1 MHGLIPVDVRAFQ
14 TGVGEMKIGRVVG
27 IALAGACMMVG
38 GALADELSEATFT
51 LPQEVVSSATAFEH
65 YMSNAARIDSRFADG
80 EAVARSLKAAAA
92 YQPAQLEE
100 GMISYGAIAALQ
112 DDRFVAGV
120 EQAAGRGEQ
129 RAAFAER
136 LIEDPLAATRI
147 DGADEAAR
155 RIEAALAAKAA
166 PLVSSATDVK
176 AAAYSVQHQSW
187 SKVMVANPQVR
198 LSDLKSLAMVR
209 AAPSDDENRAMM
221 EAVADM
227 NPGADSAQTPAGF
240 TAIEARS
247 LALAAESVL
256 GHATGPERDRLSPLL
271 SEADSAECFK
281 MAKLN
286 LYQCMAVA
294 GPQYEDIFCMGQHA
308 MMDTGHCV
316 ADAGHDVGAA
326 NARLASLSP
335 RATDSRASYIPM
347 AAHRSLRVDPN

>member
-1 MHGLIPVDVRAFQ
+1 
-14 TGVGEMKIGRVVG
+14 MKIGRVVG

-176 AAAYSVQHQSW
+176 AAAYSVQHQAW
-187 SKVMVANPQVR
+187 SKVMVTNPQGR
-198 LSDLKSLAMVR
+198 LAELKSLAAVR
-209 AAPSDDENRAMM
+209 AAPSDDENHAMM
-221 EAVADM
+221 EAVAGMDAPAGDAAA
-227 NPGADSAQTPAGF
+227 PGGF

-294 GPQYEDIFCMGQHA
+294 GPQYEDVFCMGQHA

-316 ADAGHDVGAA
+316 ADATHDVGAA
-326 NARLASLSP
+326 NARLAALSP
-335 RATDSRASYIPM
+335 RGADGRASYVPM
-347 AAHRSLRVDPN
+347 ASHRSLRVDPN

>member
-1 MHGLIPVDVRAFQ
+1 
-14 TGVGEMKIGRVVG
+14 MKIGRVMG
-27 IALAGACMMVG
+27 IALAGACMLVG
-38 GALADELSEATFT
+38 GATADEMSEATFT
-51 LPQEVVSSATAFEH
+51 LPREVVSAATAFEH
-65 YMSNAARIDSRFADG
+65 YMASAARIDGRFADS
-80 EAVARSLKAAAA
+80 ESVARALKAASA
-92 YQPAQLEE
+92 YQPAQFEE
-100 GMISYGAIAALQ
+100 GMISYAAIAALQ

-155 RIEAALAAKAA
+155 RIEAALSAKAA

-176 AAAYSVQHQSW
+176 AAAYSVQHQAW
-187 SKVMVANPQVR
+187 SKVMVANPQDR
-198 LSDLKSLAMVR
+198 LAELKSLAAIR
-209 AAPSDDENRAMM
+209 AAPSDDDNHAMM
-221 EAVADM
+221 EAVAGMDD
-227 NPGADSAQTPAGF
+227 PGAPGAAAPTGF
-240 TAIEARS
+240 TAIEARA

-294 GPQYEDIFCMGQHA
+294 GPQYEDVFCMGQHA
-308 MMDTGHCV
+308 MMDTGSCV
-316 ADAGHDVGAA
+316 ADATHDVGAA
-326 NARLASLSP
+326 NARLAALSP
-335 RATDSRASYIPM
+335 RGTEGQASSIPL
-347 AAHRSLRVDPN
+347 AAHRSLRVVPD

>member
-1 MHGLIPVDVRAFQ
+1 
-14 TGVGEMKIGRVVG
+14 MKIGKVVG
-27 IALAGACMMVG
+27 IALAGACMVVG

-51 LPQEVVSSATAFEH
+51 LPQEVVSAATAFDH
-65 YMSNAARIDSRFADG
+65 YMSSAARIDSRFTDG

-155 RIEAALAAKAA
+155 RIEAALAAKAT

-176 AAAYSVQHQSW
+176 AAAYSVQHQAW
-187 SKVMVANPQVR
+187 SKVMVAHPQVR
-198 LSDLKSLAMVR
+198 LAELKSLAAVR
-209 AAPSDDENRAMM
+209 AAPSDDENHAMM
-221 EAVADM
+221 ETVAGMDA
-227 NPGADSAQTPAGF
+227 PAAGDGGPAGF

-294 GPQYEDIFCMGQHA
+294 GPQYEDVFCMGQHA

-316 ADAGHDVGAA
+316 ADATHDVGAA
-326 NARLASLSP
+326 NARLVALSP
-335 RATDSRASYIPM
+335 RAADGHASYIPM
-347 AAHRSLRVDPN
+347 ASHRSLRVDPN

>member
-1 MHGLIPVDVRAFQ
+1 M
-14 TGVGEMKIGRVVG
+14 
-27 IALAGACMMVG
+27 
-38 GALADELSEATFT
+38 
-51 LPQEVVSSATAFEH
+51 SS
-65 YMSNAARIDSRFADG
+65 AARIDGRFADG
-80 EAVARSLKAAAA
+80 ESVARALKAASA

-155 RIEAALAAKAA
+155 RIEVALSAKAA

-176 AAAYSVQHQSW
+176 AAAYSVQHQAW
-187 SKVMVANPQVR
+187 SKVMVANPQAR
-198 LSDLKSLAMVR
+198 LAELKSLAAIR
-209 AAPSDDENRAMM
+209 TAPSDDDNHAMM
-221 EAVADM
+221 EAVAGMDD
-227 NPGADSAQTPAGF
+227 PGAPAGATPTGF
-240 TAIEARS
+240 TAIEARA

-294 GPQYEDIFCMGQHA
+294 GPQYEDVFCMGQHA

-316 ADAGHDVGAA
+316 ADATHDVGLA
-326 NARLASLSP
+326 NARLAALSP
-335 RATDSRASYIPM
+335 RGGPGQASYVSL

>member
-1 MHGLIPVDVRAFQ
+1 
-14 TGVGEMKIGRVVG
+14 MKIGKVVG
-27 IALAGACMMVG
+27 IALAGACIVAG
-38 GALADELSEATFT
+38 GALADEMSEATFT
-51 LPQEVVSSATAFEH
+51 LPQEVVAAATAFDH
-65 YMSNAARIDSRFADG
+65 YMSSAARIDSRFVNGD
-80 EAVARSLKAAAA
+80 AVSRSLKAAAA

-136 LIEDPLAATRI
+136 LIEDPLVATRI

-166 PLVSSATDVK
+166 PLVTSATDVK
-176 AAAYSVQHQSW
+176 AAAYSVQHQAW

-198 LSDLKSLAMVR
+198 LAELKSLAAVR
-209 AAPSDDENRAMM
+209 AAPSDDDNHAMM
-221 EAVADM
+221 LTVAGMDA
-227 NPGADSAQTPAGF
+227 PGAGDGGPAGF
-240 TAIEARS
+240 TGIEARS

-316 ADAGHDVGAA
+316 ADATHDVGAA
-326 NARLASLSP
+326 NARLAALSP
-335 RATDSRASYIPM
+335 RAGDGHASYIPM
-347 AAHRSLRVDPN
+347 ASHRSLRVDPN